1 MSAGRVLAVAVIAM
15 AAGAVLG
22 VLFAP
27 DKGSITRKKLS
38 KMGSRY
44 REAVETAASDVVG
57 SMEETLENVRET
69 AVGLT
74 DKVMDAMDSFAGNK
88 PRKHAHRT

>member
-1 MSAGRVLAVAVIAM
+1 MSAGRVLAVAVIAL

-27 DKGSITRKKLS
+27 DKGSVTRKKLS

-44 REAVETAASDVVG
+44 IDAVETTAGDVVD
-57 SMEETLENVRET
+57 SMEKTLTNVKDAAT
-69 AVGLT
+69 GLS
-74 DKVMDAMDSFAGNK
+74 DKVMDAADALAGNK
-88 PRKHAHRT
+88 PQKRARRT